1 MGVVTAGEACKGGI
15 LEGNTILKGSILRL
29 SSVHLLS
36 AVVGLAWQGDRKLSE
51 LRRPLAPQQVAYLLA
66 LVGRQEH
73 VRVYVR

>member
-1 MGVVTAGEACKGGI
+1 MRWLLFSQKGII
-15 LEGNTILKGSILRL
+15 LEGNTILRGSILRL

-36 AVVGLAWQGDRKLSE
+36 AVVGLVWQGDRKLSE